1 MLALYEYMHIPKS
14 CEVGTTIPKKQL
26 YANMNVSRADQTL
39 ITGNVAKMIWQY
51 SFKPSTIAIKQ
62 YKDEIREYP
71 EIEIIEVQLNST
83 SENVRRIAELI
94 MRAIS
99 YPILLVFAAGNQIQ
113 LWTAHQRTNL
123 ADASK
128 NTVEEFVATNWID
141 LDLIQPKE
149 EKFLKQLDVKKLS
162 FVDFYK
168 FYAGLV
174 DQIIVYKA
182 SLLTDW
188 ELDVKN
194 AEKIKE
200 SYDKIQAV
208 QKEID
213 EYKVMITK
221 ETQFN
226 RRVEFNVQIA
236 SMNQKVI
243 WEIEKLQK

>member
-51 SFKPSTIAIKQ
+51 SFKPSTIAIKPC
-62 YKDEIREYP
+62 KDEIREYS

-94 MRAIS
+94 MRAIP
-99 YPILLVFAAGNQIQ
+99 YPMMLVFTAGNQIQ
-113 LWTAHQRTNL
+113 LWTANQRTNL
-123 ADASK
+123 ADSSK
-128 NTVEEFVATNWID
+128 NTIEEFIDTNWID

-149 EKFLKQLDVKKLS
+149 EKFLNQLDVKKLS

-168 FYAGLV
+168 FYTGIV
-174 DQIIVYKA
+174 DRIIVYKA
-182 SLLTDW
+182 SLLTDR
-188 ELDVKN
+188 ELEIKD
-194 AEKIKE
+194 AAKIKE

-208 QKEID
+208 QKQID
-213 EYKVMITK
+213 ECKAAIAK

-226 RRVEFNVQIA
+226 RRVDLI
-236 SMNQKVI
+236 M
-243 WEIEKLQK
+243 EINRLEQNRMKLIGATI